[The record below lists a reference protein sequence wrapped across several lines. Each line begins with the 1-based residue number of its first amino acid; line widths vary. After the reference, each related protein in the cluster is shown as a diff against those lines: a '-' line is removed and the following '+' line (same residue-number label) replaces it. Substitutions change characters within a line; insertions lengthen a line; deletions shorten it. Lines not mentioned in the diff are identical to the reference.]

1 MQAVKHIQLMKR
13 PSYERFEIQK
23 GTPLFLDGR
32 IPMSGLL
39 VEPFEDFFKK
49 RDIPRTA
56 EAPYKK
62 EKL

>member
-1 MQAVKHIQLMKR
+1 
-13 PSYERFEIQK
+13 
-23 GTPLFLDGR
+23 
-32 IPMSGLL
+32 MSGLL